1 MSRQKLFRVVEIMGG
16 WENARK
22 YLNLHVRVFHCQWRT
37 LDHFRKGVFG
47 RGGRSFAMMMM

>member
-22 YLNLHVRVFHCQWRT
+22 YLNLHVRVFHWAS
-37 LDHFRKGVFG
+37 
-47 RGGRSFAMMMM
+47 GGRSIIFERELLGAEDAFLR

>member
-16 WENARK
+16 NARK

-37 LDHFRKGVFG
+37 LDHFREGVFG
-47 RGGRSFAMMMM
+47 RGGRFFAMMMM